1 MPLEQLRWSSGNGV
15 SAVVQGNQL
24 QLEAQTQRAGDIGQH
39 IKLQCSAGVGL
50 QPGVASDIL
59 HMAGVAE
66 LPADGLVG
74 TGGFQG
80 RSIAEGGV
88 TPRRIVTCKRVFAR
102 TAALGC
108 QLIKAAQHLD
118 GANGSADA
126 VVACKPGV
134 ARKHNHAQGGHGKNS
149 AVDNLPAGS
158 LNKRLGVL
166 LGI

>member
-1 MPLEQLRWSSGNGV
+1 MQRSRGAGSDAGAASKIANL
-15 SAVVQGNQL
+15 AVVIQPPANGL
-24 QLEAQTQRAGDIGQH
+24 TCAGCFQVRPCFTRRKVTGGQH
-39 IKLQCSAGVGL
+39 IKTKTGFGIIIENTIAVIGF
-50 QPGVASDIL
+50 VASI
-59 HMAGVAE
+59 
-66 LPADGLVG
+66 
-74 TGGFQG
+74 T
-80 RSIAEGGV
+80 R
-88 TPRRIVTCKRVFAR
+88 
-102 TAALGC
+102 

-134 ARKHNHAQGGHGKNS
+134 ARKHNHTQGGHGKNG

>member
-1 MPLEQLRWSSGNGV
+1 MIDISYDITDSCFFQQKIQKLLQKKCFGV
-15 SAVVQGNQL
+15 IIENTIAV
-24 QLEAQTQRAGDIGQH
+24 IGF
-39 IKLQCSAGVGL
+39 
-50 QPGVASDIL
+50 VASI
-59 HMAGVAE
+59 
-66 LPADGLVG
+66 
-74 TGGFQG
+74 T
-80 RSIAEGGV
+80 S
-88 TPRRIVTCKRVFAR
+88 
-102 TAALGC
+102 

-134 ARKHNHAQGGHGKNS
+134 ARKHNHTQGSHGKNG